1 MSDRDDFGAF
11 MIGFIIGGLTGAAVS
26 LLLAPQSGAETRE
39 VIREKAIEL
48 GNQASET
55 VDQAYARAEAA
66 AKDARER
73 AEEWAKIARERADE
87 LQKRGKVVLEEQRTR
102 LGGVID
108 TAMKGKKGEPPAA
121 EITSS
126 EPAEI

>member
-26 LLLAPQSGAETRE
+26 LLLAPQSVRRRVRSSAK
-39 VIREKAIEL
+39 KAIEL

-66 AKDARER
+66 AKDARLR
-73 AEEWAKIARERADE
+73 AMNGLRLPANAPMSSRNAAKWFSKSSA
-87 LQKRGKVVLEEQRTR
+87 
-102 LGGVID
+102 
-108 TAMKGKKGEPPAA
+108 PAWVR
-121 EITSS
+121 
-126 EPAEI
+126 